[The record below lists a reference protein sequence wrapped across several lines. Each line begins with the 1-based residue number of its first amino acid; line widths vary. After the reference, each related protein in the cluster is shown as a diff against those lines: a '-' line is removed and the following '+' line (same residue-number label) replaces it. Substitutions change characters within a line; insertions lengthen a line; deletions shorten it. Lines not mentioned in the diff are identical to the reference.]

1 MTVRREQRGQYMI
14 EASACRLP
22 GLKWQPRLTMIRLAT
37 GNALPRSQAFP
48 GLSPAF
54 ETAKGATQYALDLG
68 RQMAEQHSSR
78 LTV

>member
-1 MTVRREQRGQYMI
+1 
-14 EASACRLP
+14 
-22 GLKWQPRLTMIRLAT
+22 MIRLAT